1 MIHSLTPAAMR
12 ARTSTY
18 VVMFL
23 NGHVYFRNLS
33 LCTRYLK
40 LAKMIERLQNVSL
53 TIYSSLDYTTFNAIG
68 NQIKAGGVHY
78 NVAWTEG
85 LNACDNN
92 VSIAP
97 ESSPVAGATSRSTAT
112 RTASRAARPLAPA
125 THRHLSGSCARTG
138 RSLGPARK
146 RKRSLGAVGVRM
158 ML

>member
-1 MIHSLTPAAMR
+1 MR

-53 TIYSSLDYTTFNAIG
+53 IIYSSLDYTTFNAIG

-85 LNACDNN
+85 VSACDNN

-97 ESSPVAGATSRSTAT
+97 ESSPVCGRNFQVDGNTYRLEGCTAT
-112 RTASRAARPLAPA
+112 GTGYAQAPVRLLREDGSVFGPCSKA
-125 THRHLSGSCARTG
+125 EKKLGCSGSTHDVV
-138 RSLGPARK
+138 K
-146 RKRSLGAVGVRM
+146 RYLCG
-158 ML
+158 